1 MNPLAFLV
9 EVVAGAILMTWLFNN
24 TKGSLLIAYLYHA
37 AVNTW
42 TSEVFH
48 TNGID
53 AAFLTGV
60 VAVIVVV
67 IFGPAHLTRKLVSP
81 KR

>member
-1 MNPLAFLV
+1 LAFLV

-53 AAFLTGV
+53 GALIMVV

-67 IFGPAHLTRKLVSP
+67 IFGPAHLARKLVSP
-81 KR
+81 K